1 MELRAR
7 LTRKVLEKVSLLILF
22 FQSKCLLVTQCFTLT
37 HRFHSLILIC
47 LVIESWAVAEPS
59 PLPIA
64 SKSFPATNRE
74 ALKKGCLTSKAQREY
89 GKQHPVMKQ
98 NPKRSNM
105 GNEAKAN
112 AEVKTSSDVI
122 TSIYQRNLNQQPHQV
137 FGIQTKKNDASMNEL
152 LRCIPSEL
160 EEETDYPDLS
170 GKKRKGRI
178 PPAKAT
184 KASRSIA
191 ECRPSDRDVAKIKA
205 VEAFKMKKFLN
216 VQSKVK
222 CYM

>member
-1 MELRAR
+1 
-7 LTRKVLEKVSLLILF
+7 
-22 FQSKCLLVTQCFTLT
+22 
-37 HRFHSLILIC
+37 
-47 LVIESWAVAEPS
+47 
-59 PLPIA
+59 
-64 SKSFPATNRE
+64 
-74 ALKKGCLTSKAQREY
+74 
-89 GKQHPVMKQ
+89 MKQ
-98 NPKRSNM
+98 NPKHSNS
-105 GNEAKAN
+105 NQSKKN
-112 AEVKTSSDVI
+112 AEVKSNSNDVI
-122 TSIYQRNLNQQPHQV
+122 TSIYQRNLNQQPHHV
-137 FGIQTKKNDASMNEL
+137 FGIQSKKNDASMDEL

-160 EEETDYPDLS
+160 KEETDYPDLS

-191 ECRPSDRDVAKIKA
+191 ECRPKSDRDVARIKA

>member
-1 MELRAR
+1 
-7 LTRKVLEKVSLLILF
+7 
-22 FQSKCLLVTQCFTLT
+22 
-37 HRFHSLILIC
+37 
-47 LVIESWAVAEPS
+47 
-59 PLPIA
+59 
-64 SKSFPATNRE
+64 
-74 ALKKGCLTSKAQREY
+74 
-89 GKQHPVMKQ
+89 MKQ
-98 NPKRSNM
+98 NPKHSNS
-105 GNEAKAN
+105 NQSKKN
-112 AEVKTSSDVI
+112 VEVKSSNSNDVI
-122 TSIYQRNLNQQPHQV
+122 TSIYQRNLNQQPHHV
-137 FGIQTKKNDASMNEL
+137 FGIQSKKNDASMDEL

-160 EEETDYPDLS
+160 KEETDYPDLS

-191 ECRPSDRDVAKIKA
+191 ECRPKSDRDVARIKA